1 MTLDLCLHAE
11 VGSSAGPLRGAR
23 CRSRVARWSSILA
36 AAFVL
41 LALGPQVAAQTDRPD
56 LANDPPEPVPLF
68 SAGMGFITPFE
79 GGQPHLDP
87 LDVRSEYARS
97 YQGSGY
103 WIESGYFLNQIPK
116 AQDGFRKVQLVGRM
130 QQYFLPPTYAP
141 GPGGDSGWSVPWWNT
156 QEFELG
162 VNYYFRYNLRFV
174 SSYGRQFSSWGNENI
189 WTLGLTYRFVVPLGP
204 GEMK

>member
-41 LALGPQVAAQTDRPD
+41 LALGPRVAAQTDRPD

-87 LDVRSEYARS
+87 LVSPVFLVPIGDHWLVESRDTFESDLATPP
-97 YQGSGY
+97 GSD
-103 WIESGYFLNQIPK
+103 S
-116 AQDGFRKVQLVGRM
+116 FRGVVQKEVDYLQLDYIANPYLTVTVGR
-130 QQYFLPPTYAP
+130 YLTPFGIFNERLYPIWIR
-141 GPGGDSGWSVPWWNT
+141 DLRSV
-156 QEFELG
+156 L
-162 VNYYFRYNLRFV
+162 
-174 SSYGRQFSSWGNENI
+174 
-189 WTLGLTYRFVVPLGP
+189 
-204 GEMK
+204 